1 VAGVVRAVDAGRA
14 AVAVVSSNRAVA
26 KVVRQKPRTNL
37 RVVTATPNRQANS
50 SADAVRANLPQRSN
64 LEARS

>member
-1 VAGVVRAVDAGRA
+1 
-14 AVAVVSSNRAVA
+14 VAVVSSSRAVA
-26 KVVRQKPRTNL
+26 KAVRQKPRTNL